1 MADAPAGTDTS
12 TTDTATTDTS
22 TTDKPDA
29 TSDLG
34 DKGKQAIAAER
45 KRADDAVKANR
56 ALEARL
62 KAIEDKD
69 KSDLEKANEAA
80 TTAAKERDDARRD
93 AMRERIGREKK
104 LPDVMVA
111 RLQGDTED
119 EMRADADSLAEVVKQ
134 RIRPSG
140 DVDAGRTGEPS
151 KKQPRDEFAALIQ
164 QRLGGNSTS

>member
-12 TTDTATTDTS
+12 TTDDGATDTS

-45 KRADDAVKANR
+45 KRADDAVKANK

-111 RLQGDTED
+111 RLQGETED

-140 DVDAGRTGEPS
+140 DVDAGRQGTPPA
-151 KKQPRDEFAALIQ
+151 KTARDEFAALMGRQIAGTP
-164 QRLGGNSTS
+164 LS